1 MKRAIQILAAAVIAF
16 GVSSVMVGCSDPQ
29 GTLIPSGKWVI
40 TEVDGV
46 AAVSEN
52 NWMNF
57 KDDGTLVQSAA
68 SRQSQG
74 IWVLSGSDLTITTLA
89 DPNDQD
95 DFDMTLPYTIVSIN
109 GNRMVM
115 KFGNAEMVM
124 ERQ

>member
-40 TEVDGV
+40 TKIEGV
-46 AAVSEN
+46 AAVSDN

-57 KDDGTLVQSAA
+57 KDDGTLVQSAG

-95 DFDMTLPYTIVSIN
+95 DFGMTSPYTIVSIN
-109 GNRMVM
+109 GKRMVM